1 MYREEIDRQI
11 ASAMKNGE
19 QTKLIVWRSIKT
31 EFVKYQTS
39 GAGVE
44 LTDDKELQIITKM
57 VQQRKDSIE
66 QYTKAGRTELANSEQ
81 KELDILQSLLPNEPT
96 NEDIEN
102 TINEFLVSKTEK
114 PTMKDM
120 RDVMSYV
127 KTKYPT
133 VNGGVVSK
141 IFREKYI

>member
-19 QTKLIVWRSIKT
+19 QTRLIVWRSIKT

-66 QYTKAGRTELANSEQ
+66 QYTKAGRTELAKSEQ
-81 KELDILQSLLPNEPT
+81 KELDILQSLLPNDPT

>member
-19 QTKLIVWRSIKT
+19 QTRLIVWRSIKT

-81 KELDILQSLLPNEPT
+81 KELDILQSLLPNDPT